1 MHATVLGASGF
12 FGGHLVAQLE
22 QAGHS
27 VCAVVRATSDRSF
40 VDSLGVA
47 VQPIDYSDS
56 SLVEAM
62 RDTDVV
68 YNCTADTR
76 MHLDEAT
83 RQAVEVDLTRQ
94 IIRAAGRAG
103 VRRLVQLSTIQ
114 VYGPLPD
121 AAVDE
126 NFPCKPVH
134 DYQHAAVARE
144 EVVRREA
151 DEVALPWVL
160 VRPVT
165 TTGARDTSLMANLYP
180 VHRTGI
186 FPIIGKGTQT
196 LSMVDARDVA
206 RAMVLLGQAPEAERC
221 VFLVSGFDTT
231 WHGLKE
237 ALDRATG
244 RRTRAVHLPAAIM
257 KLAARTITTL
267 TPRGTEPKLHP
278 LAVDTTSR
286 ASHFEDA
293 RVRTLGY
300 APRFTLDDAVGAGA
314 AWMRGQSSV
323 SR

>member
-1 MHATVLGASGF
+1 MRATVFGASGF
-12 FGGHLVAQLE
+12 FGGHVAEQLE

-40 VDSLGVA
+40 LDSLGVA

-103 VRRLVQLSTIQ
+103 VRRFVQLSTIQ

-126 NFPCKPVH
+126 DFPCKPVH

-244 RRTRAVHLPAAIM
+244 RRARAVHLPATIM

-267 TPRGTEPKLHP
+267 TPRGIEPKLHP

-286 ASHFEDA
+286 PSHFDDVRA
-293 RVRTLGY
+293 RTLGY

-314 AWMRGQSSV
+314 AWVRDS
-323 SR
+323 

>member
-1 MHATVLGASGF
+1 MRAAVLGASGF
-12 FGGHLVAQLE
+12 FGSHVVEQLD

-27 VCAVVRATSDRSF
+27 VCALVRPTSDRSF
-40 VDSLGVA
+40 LDALGVT
-47 VQPIDYSDS
+47 VQPIDYSDA
-56 SLVEAM
+56 SLVDAM

-76 MHLDEAT
+76 MHLDQGA
-83 RQAVEVDLTRQ
+83 RQAVEVDLTRRV
-94 IIRAAGRAG
+94 IRAAGEVGAG
-103 VRRLVQLSTIQ
+103 RFVQLSTIQ

-126 NFPCKPVH
+126 DFPCKPVH

-144 EVVRREA
+144 EVVRSEA
-151 DEVALPWVL
+151 DEAELPWVL

-180 VHRTGI
+180 AHRAGV

-206 RAMVLLGQAPEAERC
+206 RAMVLLGQTPEAQRR

-231 WHGLKE
+231 WRGLQE

-244 RRTRAVHLPAAIM
+244 RHTRAVRLPASIM
-257 KLAARTITTL
+257 KLAARTITAL
-267 TPRGTEPKLHP
+267 TRRGTEPKLHP

-286 ASHFEDA
+286 ASHFDDG
-293 RVRTLGY
+293 RVRSLGY
-300 APRFTLDDAVGAGA
+300 APRFTLDDAVGAGVTWA
-314 AWMRGQSSV
+314 RNH
-323 SR
+323 